1 MVDRAELLDRI
12 RKGEQYLERT
22 DLTDE
27 QRAAAKER
35 YCNLVALLGTMPEEP
50 DEKPNESANSTQPD
64 VQKVIDEIWR
74 KLDPEGKR
82 RKRA

>member
-1 MVDRAELLDRI
+1 
-12 RKGEQYLERT
+12 
-22 DLTDE
+22 
-27 QRAAAKER
+27 
-35 YCNLVALLGTMPEEP
+35 MPEEP